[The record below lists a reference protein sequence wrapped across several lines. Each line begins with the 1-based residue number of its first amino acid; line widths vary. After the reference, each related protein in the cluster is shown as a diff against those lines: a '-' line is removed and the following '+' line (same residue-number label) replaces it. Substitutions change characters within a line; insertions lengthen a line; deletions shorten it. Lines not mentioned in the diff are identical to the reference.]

1 MAAMIVRVNA
11 IPLRAS
17 VMAARNSINLSNAG
31 PEFAGTS
38 MLGGMERTAG
48 FFPLAELQS
57 MVCFM
62 NGLFCLNS
70 ACLTWPPLSF
80 PMMTSHPG
88 AVQGPR
94 LLVSGV

>member
-31 PEFAGTS
+31 PEFGTS

-62 NGLFCLNS
+62 NE
-70 ACLTWPPLSF
+70 
-80 PMMTSHPG
+80 
-88 AVQGPR
+88 
-94 LLVSGV
+94 